1 LLSADHFELSNDAHD
16 VRMTPAR
23 TVSFEDYRDAAKHR
37 LPTVLYDYVDGGSY
51 AEVTIKRN
59 TADFAALTLR
69 QRVMRD
75 MSAVRLSSELF
86 GQSLAHPVILGPV
99 GFAGMLSRRG
109 EIKAARA
116 AAAAGVPFCLST
128 VSICSI
134 EDVCAAVK
142 TPPWFQLYMIK
153 DRGFVR
159 ELLSRAR
166 SAGCPVLVLTVDL
179 PTPGARY
186 RDLRSGMMAQQTGLG
201 KMRQLVDGLSHP
213 RWLYD
218 VFVQG
223 QPHTF
228 GNLTAVTGK
237 TKTFSE
243 AWDWIRNNFDVSV
256 TWADLE
262 YIRSNWSGPIVV
274 KGILDPEDAK
284 EAARAGADG
293 IIVSNHGGRQLD
305 GVESSVRVLP
315 RVAEAVGD
323 SLTILMDGGVRS
335 GLDVLKALALGAK
348 GCLLGKS
355 WAFALA
361 AGGERG
367 VLRLLGTLR
376 DELRVAM
383 ILTGCSDVR
392 AAGPD
397 LLQNS

>member
-1 LLSADHFELSNDAHD
+1 
-16 VRMTPAR
+16 MTLAR
-23 TVSFEDYRDAAKHR
+23 TISFEDYRDAAKRR

-75 MSAVRLSSELF
+75 MSAIRLSTELF

-116 AAAAGVPFCLST
+116 AAEAGVPFCLST

-201 KMRQLVDGLSHP
+201 KMRQFVDGLSHP

-223 QPHTF
+223 RPHTF
-228 GNLTAVTGK
+228 GNLTAVSGTGK
-237 TKTFSE
+237 SFSD
-243 AWDWIRNNFDVSV
+243 AWEWIRTNFDVSV

-284 EAARAGADG
+284 EAVRAGADG

-305 GVESSVRVLP
+305 GVGSSIRVLP

-361 AGGERG
+361 AGGERS
-367 VLRLLGTLR
+367 VLRLLDTSR

-392 AAGPD
+392 AAGLD
-397 LLQNS
+397 LVGSL

>member
-1 LLSADHFELSNDAHD
+1 
-16 VRMTPAR
+16 MTLAR
-23 TVSFEDYRDAAKHR
+23 TISFEDYRDAAKRR

-75 MSAVRLSSELF
+75 MSAIRLSTELF

-116 AAAAGVPFCLST
+116 AAEAGVAFCLST

-201 KMRQLVDGLSHP
+201 KIRQLVNGLSHP

-218 VFVQG
+218 VFAQG
-223 QPHTF
+223 RPHTF
-228 GNLTAVTGK
+228 GNLTAVSGTGK
-237 TKTFSE
+237 SFSD
-243 AWDWIRNNFDVSV
+243 AWEWIRTNFDVSV

-284 EAARAGADG
+284 EAVRAGADG

-305 GVESSVRVLP
+305 GVESSLRVLP

-361 AGGERG
+361 AGGERS
-367 VLRLLGTLR
+367 VLRLLDTSR

-392 AAGPD
+392 AAGLD
-397 LLQNS
+397 LVRSS

>member
-1 LLSADHFELSNDAHD
+1 
-16 VRMTPAR
+16 MTLAR
-23 TVSFEDYRDAAKHR
+23 TISFEDYRDAAKRR

-75 MSAVRLSSELF
+75 MSAIRLSTELF

-116 AAAAGVPFCLST
+116 AAEAGVPFCLST

-201 KMRQLVDGLSHP
+201 KIRQLVNGLSHP

-218 VFVQG
+218 VFAQG
-223 QPHTF
+223 RPHTF
-228 GNLTAVTGK
+228 GNLTAVSGTGK
-237 TKTFSE
+237 SFSD
-243 AWDWIRNNFDVSV
+243 AWEWIRTNFDVSV

-284 EAARAGADG
+284 EAVRAGADG

-305 GVESSVRVLP
+305 GVESSLRVLP

-361 AGGERG
+361 AGGERS
-367 VLRLLGTLR
+367 VLRLLDTSR

-392 AAGPD
+392 AAGLD
-397 LLQNS
+397 LVRSS